1 MCTAASQEMIPDFLK
16 NLDGTS
22 VSVPGDPDY
31 IGPGGGV
38 HVPKNPGPRPINR
51 AEEVPLGDG
60 LADAA
65 KTSILSRRERI
76 RRAVEGDG
84 DPNGRR

>member
-1 MCTAASQEMIPDFLK
+1 MCTAAMKDMLPDSITGRDDAQAPTP
-16 NLDGTS
+16 ND
-22 VSVPGDPDY
+22 
-31 IGPGGGV
+31 
-38 HVPKNPGPRPINR
+38 
-51 AEEVPLGDG
+51 VPLGDG

-84 DPNGRR
+84 DPNEHINRRK